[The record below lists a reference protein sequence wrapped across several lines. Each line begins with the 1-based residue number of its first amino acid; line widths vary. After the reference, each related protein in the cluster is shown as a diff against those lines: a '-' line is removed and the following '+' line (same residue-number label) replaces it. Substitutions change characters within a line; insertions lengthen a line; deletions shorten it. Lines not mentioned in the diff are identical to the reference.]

1 MKVMFVSAEVSPLA
15 KVGGLADVAGS
26 LPKALRALGQDVRI
40 VMPAYQLILD
50 DPKWETRLV
59 ATGVPVHINARWTK
73 LMDVYELDLAGVPVY
88 LLGTDEWFT
97 ESKQSES
104 VYLPG
109 GDHYLFFTAAV
120 LALPEVLN
128 WRPNLVHCN
137 DWHTGMVPVLMRER
151 DRFEWSQTATVFSI
165 HNLAYQG
172 EFGMEILDKL
182 DLPHHLY
189 NPRQLETYGTVN
201 FLKAG
206 MVFSDQVNTVSPR
219 YAHEIQTPQFGCR
232 LEGLMRF
239 LDEHDRLS
247 GILNGIDQDTFN
259 PETDPDIPA
268 HFSAVDLRG
277 KAECRSALLKEMDLP
292 EIPDTPVMGV
302 VSRLS
307 NQKGMD
313 LMVEA
318 AEEMLGHSQL
328 IVLGAGDPSLAG
340 AFQALRKRYPD
351 RVAFHEGFHLTLA
364 PRIYAGSDIFLMP
377 SSFEPCGLGQLI
389 AMRYGTVPIV
399 RFTGGLADTVFDS
412 ENGFVFWERTA
423 AALADAVHRAV
434 AAFRDPPRWKSLLKN
449 AMASDHSWASSAE
462 EYIELYE
469 RALKPIAAET
479 GERLEA

>member
-1 MKVMFVSAEVSPLA
+1 MKVLFVSAEVAPLA

-26 LPKALRALGQDVRI
+26 LPKALRSLGHDVRI

-50 DPKWETRLV
+50 DPKWDTKLI
-59 ATGVPVHINARWTK
+59 ASGVPVEINSRWTK
-73 LMDVYELDLAGVPVY
+73 PMDVYKLDLHGVPVY
-88 LLGTDEWFT
+88 LIGTDEWFT
-97 ESKQSES
+97 ESTQSES

-109 GDHYLFFTAAV
+109 GDHYLFFTAAT
-120 LALPEVLN
+120 LALPDVLD
-128 WRPNLVHCN
+128 WMPNVVHCN
-137 DWHTGMVPVLMRER
+137 DWHTGLIPVLMRER
-151 DRFEWSQTATVFSI
+151 DRHKWSHTATVFSI

-239 LDEHDRLS
+239 LDEHDRLT
-247 GILNGIDQDTFN
+247 GILNGIDQETFN
-259 PETDPDIPA
+259 PETDPDIPF
-268 HFSAVDLRG
+268 HFNSTNLGG
-277 KAECRSALLKEMDLP
+277 KSECRSALLKEMGLP
-292 EIPDTPVMGV
+292 EIPNTPVMGV

-318 AEEMLGHSQL
+318 AEEMLAHTQL

-340 AFQALRKRYPD
+340 AFHALRKRFPD
-351 RVAFHEGFHLTLA
+351 RVGFHEGFHLTLA
-364 PRIYAGSDIFLMP
+364 PRIYAGCDVFLMP

-389 AMRYGTVPIV
+389 AMRYGTIPVV

-423 AALADAVHRAV
+423 AALADAVHRTV
-434 AAFRDPPRWKSLLKN
+434 AAFQDMPRWNTLVKN
-449 AMASDHSWASSAE
+449 AMGSDHSWASSAE
-462 EYIELYE
+462 EYEALYE
-469 RALKPIAAET
+469 RALEPIAADRS
-479 GERLEA
+479 RLEA